1 MSVTL
6 LCNYIINIWGERL
19 MENNCTISIMPETS
33 KVDEPVTIKIS
44 GLLKNERVLIR
55 IFKR

>member
-1 MSVTL
+1 
-6 LCNYIINIWGERL
+6 